1 MLEHALIIAL
11 LVLSVW
17 YTLQEGEIFGKLGE
31 FFSKH
36 TPSFMHQPLYE
47 CNVCATPWYGSAL
60 YWLFPWQQLGFGEA
74 RLIEWPIVVLVAMG
88 INAALNKLSP
98 DKEAPNLTDKVEEIE
113 SRLDANG
120 IYK

>member
-1 MLEHALIIAL
+1 MLEHSLIIAL

-47 CNVCATPWYGSAL
+47 CNVCMTVWYGSAL

-74 RLIEWPIVVLVAMG
+74 RLIEWPIVVIVAMG

-98 DKEAPNLTDKVEEIE
+98 DK
-113 SRLDANG
+113 
-120 IYK
+120 

>member
-1 MLEHALIIAL
+1 
-11 LVLSVW
+11 
-17 YTLQEGEIFGKLGE
+17 
-31 FFSKH
+31 
-36 TPSFMHQPLYE
+36 MHQPLYE
-47 CNVCATPWYGSAL
+47 CNVCMTPHYGTAL

-74 RLIEWPIVVLVAMG
+74 RLIEWPVVVIVAMG